1 MQCFHSSAT
10 DCIKGEVNDM
20 KKQPHRYMRKT
31 AAGMVALSMLCAA
44 AIPCVLA
51 MPAGAASASG
61 DLNGDGS
68 VTAADA
74 AILQTA
80 LLGSSKLTARQYANA
95 DVTGDGAVN
104 GLDLSRLRQMIA
116 TVPVSDAIAIHLS
129 DSGITVEGDTKGV
142 TAVSGKTVTISASGN
157 YTVDGTITDG
167 QILVNVADPTADSDA
182 VSLYLQGVTMTSST
196 GAPCILGQS
205 AGKLKLTCSGINTLT
220 DTAAAVNDDTSG
232 VIYGDCDIT
241 VTKNSTGTLNITSS
255 MNTAIRSKDDIKLN
269 GGNISINTDVD
280 ATSDADAIR
289 ANNTLEIDGASV
301 TVTSSADG
309 LKSSKEDVSILSGK
323 VSIKAGNDAV
333 QAATALNISG
343 GTVTAS
349 GDRGFTLDENGV
361 LAITGGDVLATA
373 TDYAFGMDSAGT
385 AVTVDTS
392 GCTQGVVQLDYA
404 AEWKKSNAVTLK
416 KGSSTVFE
424 MTPNKKYTYVLASSG
439 SLSGSDNCT
448 LYTGGTQMTHDG
460 SDNGT
465 FAMTGI
471 LTKFTGV
478 QELAGGSVTP
488 TDDTVATALVYS
500 GSSVTATNASGSVV
514 SNPSNL
520 TISGANVT
528 VTASGEL
535 SVSGESTSGQLA
547 VNVDKTAEPEGKV
560 VLNLEGLTL
569 SNDSVAPIYVE
580 AIGDEVQISAK
591 NGTTNTISDGT
602 SHTDTYVDSDG
613 NTNPVNGAIFS
624 RDDLKLK
631 GKGTLIVNGNTEDGI
646 VCKNDLKIWN
656 GSITVNAADDGI
668 RGNDS
673 VRIGDPDAT
682 DYSTLSVTVNTN
694 NGSTGGDGIK
704 SNSTETDKGYI
715 TINGG
720 TVNINSYADGIQA
733 EQTFTMNGGDLN
745 ITTYQGSDFSG
756 NASGGWGGGM
766 GGDGNSG
773 KTDISA
779 KGIKAAGLYDE
790 AGTTWQSG
798 GNLIVNGG
806 TITIDSSDDSL
817 HCGGDMQLLGGSMT
831 LATADDG
838 VHSDH
843 ALIIGST
850 GGDDDTPYV
859 NITKSYE
866 GIEGVDITQNSGTV
880 MVTSSDDGYNAAGG
894 SDSSGNN
901 NNGGWGQGGWGGHGG
916 GNSSNGSQTM
926 TFNGGY
932 TYVNAAGDGLDSNG
946 NISFNGGY
954 VFVSQTG
961 GGNGPLDCG
970 DSNNSITYSGGTVI
984 AAGSS
989 DMFETPSSY
998 SFLSQTSVS
1007 AGQTITFTDASG
1019 NVLATFTLPNGSA
1032 EMVMCSKESSV
1043 TCYTGGTLSGT
1054 TYFAS
1059 QDDTDRCGYGGT
1071 ISGGTTVSANSGG
1084 NGGWGGG
1091 GNNRPF

>member
-1 MQCFHSSAT
+1 
-10 DCIKGEVNDM
+10 M

-80 LLGSSKLTARQYANA
+80 LLGSSKLTAQQYANA

-167 QILVNVADPTADSDA
+167 QILVNVADTTADPDA

-220 DTAAAVNDDTSG
+220 DTAAAVNADTSG

-269 GGNISINTDVD
+269 GGDISINTDVD

-373 TDYAFGMDSAGT
+373 TDYAFGMDSAGA

-416 KGSSTVFE
+416 NGNSTVFE

-439 SLSGSDNCT
+439 SLSGSDSYT

-465 FAMTGI
+465 FAMTGT

-580 AIGDEVQISAK
+580 SIGDEVQIFAK

-733 EQTFTMNGGDLN
+733 EQTFTMNGGD
-745 ITTYQGSDFSG
+745 
-756 NASGGWGGGM
+756 
-766 GGDGNSG
+766 
-773 KTDISA
+773 
-779 KGIKAAGLYDE
+779 
-790 AGTTWQSG
+790 
-798 GNLIVNGG
+798 
-806 TITIDSSDDSL
+806 
-817 HCGGDMQLLGGSMT
+817 MQLLGGSMT

-838 VHSDH
+838 AHSDH

-901 NNGGWGQGGWGGHGG
+901 NNGGWGQGGWGGPGG

-970 DSNNSITYSGGTVI
+970 DSNNSITYSGGTII
-984 AAGSS
+984 AAGSN

-1071 ISGGTTVSANSGG
+1071 ISGGTTVSASS
-1084 NGGWGGG
+1084 GGWGGG

>member
-1 MQCFHSSAT
+1 MYGKGFLGNMTENLHADCVQSRQACFMQCFHNSAT

-80 LLGSSKLTARQYANA
+80 LLGSSKLTAQQYANA

-167 QILVNVADPTADSDA
+167 QILVNVADTTADPDA

-220 DTAAAVNDDTSG
+220 DTAAAVNADTSG

-269 GGNISINTDVD
+269 GGDISINTDVD

-349 GDRGFTLDENGV
+349 GNRGFTLDENGV

-373 TDYAFGMDSAGT
+373 TDYAFGMDSAGA

-416 KGSSTVFE
+416 KGNSTVFE

-439 SLSGSDNCT
+439 SLSGSDSYT

-465 FAMTGI
+465 FAMTGT

-478 QELAGGSVTP
+478 QELA
-488 TDDTVATALVYS
+488 
-500 GSSVTATNASGSVV
+500 
-514 SNPSNL
+514 
-520 TISGANVT
+520 
-528 VTASGEL
+528 
-535 SVSGESTSGQLA
+535 
-547 VNVDKTAEPEGKV
+547 
-560 VLNLEGLTL
+560 
-569 SNDSVAPIYVE
+569 
-580 AIGDEVQISAK
+580 
-591 NGTTNTISDGT
+591 
-602 SHTDTYVDSDG
+602 
-613 NTNPVNGAIFS
+613 
-624 RDDLKLK
+624 
-631 GKGTLIVNGNTEDGI
+631 
-646 VCKNDLKIWN
+646 
-656 GSITVNAADDGI
+656 
-668 RGNDS
+668 
-673 VRIGDPDAT
+673 
-682 DYSTLSVTVNTN
+682 
-694 NGSTGGDGIK
+694 
-704 SNSTETDKGYI
+704 
-715 TINGG
+715 
-720 TVNINSYADGIQA
+720 
-733 EQTFTMNGGDLN
+733 
-745 ITTYQGSDFSG
+745 
-756 NASGGWGGGM
+756 
-766 GGDGNSG
+766 
-773 KTDISA
+773 
-779 KGIKAAGLYDE
+779 
-790 AGTTWQSG
+790 
-798 GNLIVNGG
+798 
-806 TITIDSSDDSL
+806 
-817 HCGGDMQLLGGSMT
+817 
-831 LATADDG
+831 
-838 VHSDH
+838 
-843 ALIIGST
+843 
-850 GGDDDTPYV
+850 
-859 NITKSYE
+859 
-866 GIEGVDITQNSGTV
+866 
-880 MVTSSDDGYNAAGG
+880 
-894 SDSSGNN
+894 
-901 NNGGWGQGGWGGHGG
+901 
-916 GNSSNGSQTM
+916 
-926 TFNGGY
+926 
-932 TYVNAAGDGLDSNG
+932 
-946 NISFNGGY
+946 
-954 VFVSQTG
+954 
-961 GGNGPLDCG
+961 
-970 DSNNSITYSGGTVI
+970 
-984 AAGSS
+984 
-989 DMFETPSSY
+989 
-998 SFLSQTSVS
+998 
-1007 AGQTITFTDASG
+1007 
-1019 NVLATFTLPNGSA
+1019 
-1032 EMVMCSKESSV
+1032 
-1043 TCYTGGTLSGT
+1043 GGTLSGT

-1071 ISGGTTVSANSGG
+1071 ISGGTTVSASSGG

>member
-1 MQCFHSSAT
+1 
-10 DCIKGEVNDM
+10 M
-20 KKQPHRYMRKT
+20 KKISHRYVRKT
-31 AAGMVALSMLCAA
+31 AAGVVALSMLCAA
-44 AIPCVLA
+44 AIPSVLA

-68 VTAADA
+68 VTAADV
-74 AILQTA
+74 AILQTS
-80 LLGSSKLTARQYANA
+80 LLGGTALTAEQYANA
-95 DVTGDGAVN
+95 DVTGDGAVD
-104 GLDLSRLRQMIA
+104 GLDLTRLRQMA
-116 TVPVSDAIAIHLS
+116 AVVPVSDAIAIHLS

-142 TAVSGKTVTISASGN
+142 TAVSGKAVTISASGN
-157 YTVDGTITDG
+157 YTVDGSITDG
-167 QILVNVADPTADSDA
+167 QILVNIPDTTADSDA
-182 VSLYLQGVTMTSST
+182 VSLYLQDVTMTSSN

-205 AGKLKLTCSGINTLT
+205 AKKLKLTCSGENTLT
-220 DTAAAVNDDTSG
+220 DTAAEANADTSG

-269 GGNISINTDVD
+269 GGAVVINTDVD
-280 ATSDADAIR
+280 DTSDADAIR
-289 ANNTLEIDGASV
+289 ANNTLEVDGASV
-301 TVTSSADG
+301 SITSSADG

-323 VSIKAGNDAV
+323 VSIKVGNDAV

-343 GTVTAS
+343 GTVIAS
-349 GDRGFTLDENGV
+349 GDRGFTLDENGT

-373 TDYAFGMDSAGT
+373 TDYAFGMDSSGA

-416 KGSSTVFE
+416 KGSDTVFE
-424 MTPNKKYTYVLASSG
+424 MTPNKKYTYVLASG
-439 SLSGSDNCT
+439 AKLSGTDSYT
-448 LYTGGTQMTHDG
+448 LYTGGTQMNHSG

-465 FAMTGI
+465 FAMTGT
-471 LTKFTGV
+471 LTKFTDV
-478 QELAGGSVTP
+478 KELTGGSELP
-488 TDDTVATALVYS
+488 DDDSVVTALVYS
-500 GSSVTATNASGSVV
+500 GSSVTATNASGGVV

-528 VTASGEL
+528 ITASSEI

-569 SNDSVAPIYVE
+569 SNSSAAPIYVE

-613 NTNPVNGAIFS
+613 NTNTVNGAIFS

-656 GSITVNAADDGI
+656 GNITVNAADDGI

-673 VRIGDPDAT
+673 VRIGDPDAA
-682 DYSTLSVTVNTN
+682 DYSSLSVTVNTN
-694 NGSTGGDGIK
+694 NGSSGGDGIK
-704 SNSTETDKGYI
+704 TNSDEDGKGYV

-720 TVNINSYADGIQA
+720 TVNIDSYADGIQA
-733 EQTFTMNGGDLN
+733 EQTFTMNGGELN
-745 ITTYQGSDFSG
+745 ITTYQGSNFTGSASG
-756 NASGGWGGGM
+756 GNGGWGGGM
-766 GGDGNSG
+766 GGNDGNSN

-779 KGIKAAGLYDE
+779 KGIKAVGVYDE

-798 GNLIVNGG
+798 GDLIVNGG

-838 VHSDH
+838 AHSDH
-843 ALIIGST
+843 ALTIGST
-850 GGDDDTPYV
+850 GGDYDAPYV

-894 SDSSGNN
+894 ADSSGNN
-901 NNGGWGQGGWGGHGG
+901 NSGGWGQGSWGGPGG
-916 GNSSNGSQTM
+916 EVPVT
-926 TFNGGY
+926 
-932 TYVNAAGDGLDSNG
+932 AA
-946 NISFNGGY
+946 
-954 VFVSQTG
+954 
-961 GGNGPLDCG
+961 
-970 DSNNSITYSGGTVI
+970 
-984 AAGSS
+984 
-989 DMFETPSSY
+989 
-998 SFLSQTSVS
+998 
-1007 AGQTITFTDASG
+1007 
-1019 NVLATFTLPNGSA
+1019 
-1032 EMVMCSKESSV
+1032 
-1043 TCYTGGTLSGT
+1043 
-1054 TYFAS
+1054 
-1059 QDDTDRCGYGGT
+1059 
-1071 ISGGTTVSANSGG
+1071 
-1084 NGGWGGG
+1084 
-1091 GNNRPF
+1091 RP

>member
-1 MQCFHSSAT
+1 
-10 DCIKGEVNDM
+10 M
-20 KKQPHRYMRKT
+20 KKISHRYVRKT
-31 AAGMVALSMLCAA
+31 AAGVVALSMLCAA
-44 AIPCVLA
+44 AIPSVLA

-61 DLNGDGS
+61 NLNGDGS

-74 AILQTA
+74 AILQTS
-80 LLGSSKLTARQYANA
+80 LLGGTALTAEQYANA
-95 DVTGDGAVN
+95 DVTGDGAVD
-104 GLDLSRLRQMIA
+104 GLDLTRLRQMA
-116 TVPVSDAIAIHLS
+116 AVVPVSDAIAIHLS

-157 YTVDGTITDG
+157 YTVDGSVTDG
-167 QILVNVADPTADSDA
+167 QILVNVPDTTADSDA
-182 VSLYLQGVTMTSST
+182 VSLYLQDVTMTSST

-205 AGKLKLTCSGINTLT
+205 AKKLKLTCSGENTLT
-220 DTAAAVNDDTSG
+220 DTAAEANADTSG

-269 GGNISINTDVD
+269 GGAVVINTDVD
-280 ATSDADAIR
+280 DTSDADAIR
-289 ANNTLEIDGASV
+289 ANNTLEVDGASV
-301 TVTSSADG
+301 SITSSADG

-343 GTVTAS
+343 GTVIAG
-349 GDRGFTLDENGV
+349 GDRGFTLDENGT

-373 TDYAFGMDSAGT
+373 TDYAFGMDSSGA

-416 KGSSTVFE
+416 KGSDTVFE
-424 MTPNKKYTYVLASSG
+424 MTPNKKYTYVLASG
-439 SLSGSDNCT
+439 AKLSGTDSYT
-448 LYTGGTQMTHDG
+448 LYTGGTQMTHSG

-465 FAMTGI
+465 FAMTGT
-471 LTKFTGV
+471 LTKFTDV
-478 QELAGGSVTP
+478 KELTGGSEFP
-488 TDDTVATALVYS
+488 DDDSVVTALVYS
-500 GSSVTATNASGSVV
+500 GSSVTATNASGGVV

-528 VTASGEL
+528 ITASSEI

-569 SNDSVAPIYVE
+569 SNSSAAPIYVE

-613 NTNPVNGAIFS
+613 NTNTVNGAIFS

-656 GSITVNAADDGI
+656 GNITVNAADDGI

-673 VRIGDPDAT
+673 VRIGDPDAA
-682 DYSTLSVTVNTN
+682 DYSSLSVTVNTN
-694 NGSTGGDGIK
+694 NGSSGGDGIK
-704 SNSTETDKGYI
+704 TNSDEDGKGYV

-720 TVNINSYADGIQA
+720 TVNIDSYADGIQA
-733 EQTFTMNGGDLN
+733 EQTFTMNGGELN
-745 ITTYQGSDFSG
+745 ITTYQGSNFTGSASG
-756 NASGGWGGGM
+756 GNGGWGGGM
-766 GGDGNSG
+766 GGNDGNSN

-779 KGIKAAGLYDE
+779 KGIKAVGVYDE

-798 GNLIVNGG
+798 GDLIVNGG

-838 VHSDH
+838 AHSDH
-843 ALIIGST
+843 ALTIGST
-850 GGDDDTPYV
+850 GGDYDAPYV

-894 SDSSGNN
+894 ADSSGNN
-901 NNGGWGQGGWGGHGG
+901 NSGGWGQGGWGGPGG
-916 GNSSNGSQTM
+916 GNSSDGSQTM

-932 TYVNAAGDGLDSNG
+932 AYVNAAGDGLDSNG
-946 NISFNGGY
+946 NIYFNGGY

-998 SFLSQTSVS
+998 SFLSTTSVS

-1032 EMVMCSKESSV
+1032 EMVMCSQESSV

-1059 QDDTDRCGYGGT
+1059 QDSTNRCGYGGT
-1071 ISGGTTVSANSGG
+1071 ISGGTAVSASSGG
-1084 NGGWGGG
+1084 NSGPGGG